1 MNKLL
6 LYITV
11 CLAAVLAVAS
21 CKKNNV
27 DGSTAPVVTPLDT
40 STLDIPVS
48 QGHLGLILD
57 TRPIVKKGYKPAY
70 LSLSISGALSSFSDD
85 HMEVDEFTNLAILR
99 IQKDSVSESEVAQFA
114 KGVPATVKVYNNAS
128 ELLAELQ
135 ESLPVMAN
143 AVPVPIETQKPKIMP
158 PLKIIPGTPYV
169 IQTLPAGSYKG
180 GDIWTYTYDMVNG
193 GLIGKDPLKV
203 YENPYIG
210 LGTVYIS
217 PGDEANN
224 AAGQI
229 FTFEPAGNDSTFYI
243 KAGGKKK
250 QYVDVYQKTVQTFT
264 DPPQSSDNYKFI
276 LSQDLEGAITIK
288 SHDQHP
294 LKINTDAALGSVR
307 TDGTTPVKFR
317 LIPVDIVWTA
327 QNMGITYDQPV
338 MPPAELDFAL
348 ATTINNC
355 GAGTIS
361 QEVGKAD
368 SRETIITAGTEESF
382 SIAAEHSASVDMS
395 LSMGVSADLFGVA
408 GMERNLTLSAGYTF
422 TYMET
427 KTSTSRVEKSTK
439 ETTEIS
445 LKRMADVPPYT
456 SKDIYDAV
464 QTYRNVVAYYVQK
477 IRVSGKRDGISLTG
491 DEIASQLVANQ
502 FGGVVTETGDGYVT
516 ITVRGKV
523 NIENL
528 MAAQTDARSRPCGG

>member
-6 LYITV
+6 LYIIV
-11 CLAAVLAVAS
+11 CLVTGLAIAS
-21 CKKNNV
+21 CKKNKT
-27 DGSTAPVVTPLDT
+27 DGPTQAVVTPLDT
-40 STLDIPVS
+40 STLNIPVS

-70 LSLSISGALSSFSDD
+70 LSLSINGALSSFSDD

-99 IQKDSVSESEVAQFA
+99 IPKDSVSESQVTQFA
-114 KGVPATVKVYNNAS
+114 KGVPATIKVYNEAN

-135 ESLPVMAN
+135 ESLPVMAD
-143 AVPVPIETQKPKIMP
+143 AVPVHIETLKPKIVP
-158 PLKIIPGTPYV
+158 PLKIIAGTPYV
-169 IQTLPAGSYKG
+169 IQALPADGYEG
-180 GDIWTYTYDMVNG
+180 GGIWTYTYNMING
-193 GLIGKDPLKV
+193 GLLGRDPLKV

-210 LGTVYIS
+210 LGTGYIKTS
-217 PGDEANN
+217 DE
-224 AAGQI
+224 AGQI
-229 FTFEPAGNDSTFYI
+229 FTFESAGNDSTFYI
-243 KAGGKKK
+243 KAEGKKK
-250 QYVDVYQKTVQTFT
+250 QYIDVFKEQVQTFT
-264 DPPQSSDNYKFI
+264 GPPESSDNYKFI
-276 LSQDLEGAITIK
+276 LSQDEEGAITIK
-288 SHDQHP
+288 SHDHYP
-294 LKINTDAALGSVR
+294 LKINKDVTLGGLR
-307 TDGTTPVKFR
+307 TDGITPVKFR
-317 LIPVDIVWTA
+317 LIPVDIIWTA
-327 QNMGITYDQPV
+327 QNMGITYDQPI
-338 MPPAELDFAL
+338 MPPAQLDFAL

-368 SRETIITAGTEESF
+368 SRSTTITAGTEESF
-382 SIAAEHSASVDMS
+382 SIATEHSASVDMS

-408 GMERNLTLSAGYTF
+408 GMERNLTLSVGYTF

-427 KTSTSRVEKSTK
+427 KTSTSRVETSTT
-439 ETTEIS
+439 ERTEIS

-477 IRVSGKRDGISLTG
+477 IRVSGKRDGIPLTG

-502 FGGVVTETGDGYVT
+502 FGGVVTETGDTYAT

-528 MAAQTDARSRPCGG
+528 MAAQTDAISRPCGG

>member
-1 MNKLL
+1 MKKLL

-27 DGSTAPVVTPLDT
+27 DGSTGPVVTPLDT

-114 KGVPATVKVYNNAS
+114 KGVPATVKVYNDAS

-169 IQTLPAGSYKG
+169 IQTLPAGSYEG
-180 GDIWTYTYDMVNG
+180 GDIWTYTYDMING

-210 LGTVYIS
+210 LGTTYIS
-217 PGDEANN
+217 PGDEAND

-229 FTFEPAGNDSTFYI
+229 FTFEAAGNDSTFYI

-276 LSQDLEGAITIK
+276 LSQDQEGAITIK

-294 LKINTDAALGSVR
+294 LKINTDATLGSVR

-327 QNMGITYDQPV
+327 QNMGITYEQPI

-368 SRETIITAGTEESF
+368 SRITTITAGTEESF

-408 GMERNLTLSAGYTF
+408 GMERNLTLSVGYTF

-427 KTSTSRVEKSTK
+427 KTSTSRVEKSTT

-502 FGGVVTETGDGYVT
+502 FGGVVTETGDSYVT

>member
-1 MNKLL
+1 MNNLL
-6 LYITV
+6 RYILFFLVTG
-11 CLAAVLAVAS
+11 LAITS
-21 CKKNNV
+21 CKKNNL
-27 DGSTAPVVTPLDT
+27 DSPSGPEITPLDT
-40 STLDIPVS
+40 STLNIPVS

-70 LSLSISGALSSFSDD
+70 LSLSISGTLSSFSDD

-99 IQKDSVSESEVAQFA
+99 ILKDSVSESEVAQFA
-114 KGVPATVKVYNNAS
+114 KGVPATIKVYNDAD

-143 AVPVPIETQKPKIMP
+143 AVPVPIETLKPKIVP
-158 PLKIIPGTPYV
+158 PLKIIAGTPYV
-169 IQTLPAGSYKG
+169 IQALPADGYEG
-180 GDIWTYTYDMVNG
+180 GGIWTYTYNMING
-193 GLIGKDPLKV
+193 GLIGKNPLKV

-210 LGTVYIS
+210 LGTKYIKTN
-217 PGDEANN
+217 DE
-224 AAGQI
+224 AGQI
-229 FTFEPAGNDSTFYI
+229 FTFESAGNDSTFYI
-243 KAGGKKK
+243 KAEGKKK

-276 LSQDLEGAITIK
+276 LSQDEEGAITIR
-288 SHDQHP
+288 SHDHHP
-294 LKINTDAALGSVR
+294 LKVNKDATLGGLR
-307 TDGTTPVKFR
+307 TDGITPVKFR
-317 LIPVDIVWTA
+317 LIPVDIIWTA
-327 QNMGITYDQPV
+327 QNMGITYDQPI
-338 MPPAELDFAL
+338 MPPAQLDFAL

-368 SRETIITAGTEESF
+368 SRSTTITAGTEESF
-382 SIAAEHSASVDMS
+382 SIATEHSASVDMS

-408 GMERNLTLSAGYTF
+408 GIERNLTLSVGYTF

-427 KTSTSRVEKSTK
+427 KTSTSRVETSTT

-445 LKRMADVPPYT
+445 LKRIAHVPAYT

-477 IRVSGKRDGISLTG
+477 IRVSGKRDGVSLTG

-502 FGGVVTETGDGYVT
+502 FGGAVTETEDTYVT

-528 MAAQTDARSRPCGG
+528 MAAQTDAKSRPCGG

>member
-6 LYITV
+6 PYITV

-180 GDIWTYTYDMVNG
+180 GDIWTYTYDMING

-276 LSQDLEGAITIK
+276 LSQDQEGAITIK

-294 LKINTDAALGSVR
+294 LKINTDATLGSVR

-408 GMERNLTLSAGYTF
+408 GMERNLTLSTGYTF

-427 KTSTSRVEKSTK
+427 KTSTSRVEKSTT

-502 FGGVVTETGDGYVT
+502 FGGVVTETGDSYVT